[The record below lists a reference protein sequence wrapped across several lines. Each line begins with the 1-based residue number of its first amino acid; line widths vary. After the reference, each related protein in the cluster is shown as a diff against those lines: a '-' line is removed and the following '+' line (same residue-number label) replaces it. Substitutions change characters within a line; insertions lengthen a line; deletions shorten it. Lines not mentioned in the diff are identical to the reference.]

1 LIRVA
6 FILGDVGWT
15 GGVNYY
21 KNLLQA
27 IKTDPNSKIQPVL
40 FFGKKFDVKGFEG
53 LGEIVHSPIFDRNS
67 TFWLCSKVMKRL
79 GRNIPLYYT
88 LKKKRINMISHV
100 DFLWRGCT
108 IPSLVW
114 IPDLQHLKLPDMF
127 PEKDINERNL
137 ELIRIVKKTPFVLF
151 SSQDSCD
158 DFNQYTRNKRCLH
171 TYILRFKSCIGHSS
185 FVTKQEIKVKY
196 HINQPWFY
204 IPNQFWKHKN
214 HEVVIEALK
223 MLKDKGDCPLVI
235 CTGDTSD
242 NRNPNYFHSLTQKIS
257 KYGLENNFRIL
268 GKVEYAD
275 VAPLMSYSQAII
287 NPSNFE
293 GWNTAVEE
301 AKAMGK
307 IVVLSDISVHK
318 EQNPEYAFFFKKGDA
333 KSLAANLQHVMDT
346 FSSQAEQMHQ
356 EKAKVVFKKNIV
368 AFAKEYES
376 IALDVVKKNNEINR
390 VRLE

>member
-40 FFGKKFDVKGFEG
+40 FFGKKFDVKEFEG
-53 LGEIVHSPIFDRNS
+53 LGKIVHSSIFDRYS
-67 TFWLCSKVMKRL
+67 TFWLSSKVMKRL
-79 GRNIPLYYT
+79 GRNIPLFYV
-88 LKKKRINMISHV
+88 LKKNRIDMISHKE
-100 DFLWRGCT
+100 FLWQGCA

-127 PEKDINERNL
+127 RIKDINRRNDQL
-137 ELIRIVKKTPFVLF
+137 KTFVKKTSFMIF
-151 SSQDSCD
+151 SSQDSQD
-158 DFNQYTRNKRCLH
+158 DFYQYIGKKPGLY
-171 TYILRFKSCIGHSS
+171 TYVLRFKSCIGHSS
-185 FVTKQEIKVKY
+185 VVTKQEIKAKY
-196 HINQPWFY
+196 YINQQWFY

-223 MLKDKGDCPLVI
+223 LLKDKGCCPLVI

-242 NRNPNYFHSLTQKIS
+242 YRNPDYFHSLTQKVS
-257 KYGLENNFRIL
+257 KYGLGNNFRIL

-275 VAPLMSYSQAII
+275 VASLMQNSLAII
-287 NPSNFE
+287 NPSLFE

-301 AKAMGK
+301 AKMMGK
-307 IVVLSDISVHK
+307 VVVLSDIAVHK
-318 EQNPEYAFFFKKGDA
+318 EQNPEHALFFKTGDA
-333 KSLAANLQHVMDT
+333 NSLADNLQHVMGT
-346 FSSQAEQMHQ
+346 FSTQEEQIHQ
-356 EKAKVVFKKNIV
+356 EKAKAVFKEHIV
-368 AFAKEYES
+368 AFAKEYEG
-376 IALDVVKKNNEINR
+376 IALDVVRKNNKSCNE
-390 VRLE
+390 